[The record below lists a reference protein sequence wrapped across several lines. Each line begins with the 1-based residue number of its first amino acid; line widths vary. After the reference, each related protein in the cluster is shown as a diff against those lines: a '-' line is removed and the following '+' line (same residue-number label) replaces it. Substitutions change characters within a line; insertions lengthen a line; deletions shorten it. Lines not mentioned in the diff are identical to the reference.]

1 MNRPDGCPTHS
12 LSGGWRRFALCV
24 AGLHVVG
31 LLLWL
36 PALPGH
42 PILLGMGLL
51 AYTFGL
57 RHALDADHIAAVD
70 NTVRK
75 LTEQR
80 RDPSGVGF
88 FFALGHS
95 TVVILTAIATT
106 FAMHWVERALPGFEA
121 AGGVIGG
128 TVSGLFLLIVGF
140 INFAILGR
148 TLQLARRAGTPGV
161 GAGAS
166 PAGPLTAL
174 LWPLF
179 RFVSRSWHVYPIGFL
194 FGLGFDTAS
203 EIALLSMSASAAH
216 QAVPVS
222 GLTALPILF
231 SAGMTLLDTADGVW
245 MASAYRWAFA
255 DPVRKLRYNLTV
267 TSISVAAAITIGVI
281 ELVQVW
287 SPQMG
292 LNGGIWKSLQEL
304 DIGPLG
310 VGLILVLAAIW
321 GVTLIA
327 SRASRRRGVSA

>member
-1 MNRPDGCPTHS
+1 MNRPDGCPTQS
-12 LSGGWRRFALCV
+12 PRGWRRFALCV
-24 AGLHVVG
+24 AGLHVLG
-31 LLLWL
+31 LLLWI
-36 PALPGH
+36 PALPRH
-42 PILLGMGLL
+42 PFLLGMGLV

-106 FAMHWVERALPGFEA
+106 FAMHWVERALPGFES

-140 INFAILGR
+140 INLAILGR
-148 TLQLARRAGTPGV
+148 TLQLARRAGKPGP
-161 GAGAS
+161 GAS
-166 PAGPLTAL
+166 PAGPFTAL

-179 RFVSRSWHVYPIGFL
+179 RFVNRSWHVYPIGFL

-203 EIALLSMSASAAH
+203 EVALLSMSASAAH
-216 QAVPVS
+216 QAVPVT
-222 GLTALPILF
+222 GLVALPILF

-245 MASAYRWAFA
+245 MASAYRWAFS

-267 TSISVAAAITIGVI
+267 TSVSVAAALTIGVI

-287 SPQMG
+287 STR
-292 LNGGIWKSLQEL
+292 LALDEGIWKSLQDL

-310 VGLILVLAAIW
+310 VVLILVLAAIW
-321 GVTLIA
+321 GVAAVA
-327 SRASRRRGVSA
+327 SRASRRRGVST

>member
-1 MNRPDGCPTHS
+1 MNRPDGCPTQS
-12 LSGGWRRFALCV
+12 LPGGWRRFALCV
-24 AGLHVVG
+24 AGLHVLG
-31 LLLWL
+31 LLLWI

-42 PILLGMGLL
+42 PFLLGMGLV

-80 RDPSGVGF
+80 HDPSGVGF
-88 FFALGHS
+88 FFALGHA

-106 FAMHWVERALPGFEA
+106 FAMHWVERALPGFES

-128 TVSGLFLLIVGF
+128 TVSGLFLLIVGL
-140 INFAILGR
+140 INLAILGR
-148 TLQLARRAGTPGV
+148 TLQLARRPGKP
-161 GAGAS
+161 GPGAS
-166 PAGPLTAL
+166 PAGPFTAL

-179 RFVSRSWHVYPIGFL
+179 RFVNRSWHVYPIGFL

-203 EIALLSMSASAAH
+203 EVALLSMSASAAH

-222 GLTALPILF
+222 GLAALPILF

-245 MASAYRWAFA
+245 MASAYRWAFS

-267 TSISVAAAITIGVI
+267 TSVSVAAALTIGVI

-287 SPQMG
+287 STRLG
-292 LNGGIWKSLQEL
+292 LDEGIWKSLQDL

-310 VGLILVLAAIW
+310 VVLILVLAAIW
-321 GVTLIA
+321 GVAAVA
-327 SRASRRRGVSA
+327 SRASRRRGVST